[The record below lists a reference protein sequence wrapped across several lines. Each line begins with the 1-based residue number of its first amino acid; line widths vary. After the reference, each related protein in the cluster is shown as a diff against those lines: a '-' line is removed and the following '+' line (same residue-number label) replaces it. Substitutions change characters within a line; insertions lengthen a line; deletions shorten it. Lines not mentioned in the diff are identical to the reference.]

1 MSHAVVSRETGE
13 IDEQSFED
21 LCVKQQELSEMT
33 TDISITSKKPPQVVL
48 FFSYDIVNSTG
59 FKATINQ
66 WPMILSHIF
75 KTVKCYVEQAIPSA
89 EVWRI
94 LGDEII
100 FVTYV
105 SELEDLFIY
114 IDNIFLVLQ
123 SICKEIRSE
132 TLFNRY
138 PDIAPYAHQLRSILG
153 LKSACWIA
161 RIIEQTEGNDTT
173 CEDNI
178 LTKYE
183 LSDNRCITEFL
194 GNDVDEGFRLSKMVA
209 QRRMVL
215 SFVLAYLLSER
226 TEYLNR
232 LSIIS
237 YECLK
242 GIWQNRPYPII
253 WYHDPKYC
261 ENIKFDDSFY
271 YDEARDEKL
280 SRKYF
285 LNRVPHSEDP
295 FPIPSIE
302 MYTDIR
308 RALLKICEDQILENK
323 ISGIKELL
331 KSSEQPEKYMCL
343 ADTFDLDCVAVCF
356 TQDSKVLLARHAQG
370 KRNHSGK
377 WYFGGHKILKDDKIL
392 LQLPKYYRREFGIEI
407 KLILDTTKKVPKPLR
422 IYESNY
428 GEQYHKGIIMVAEI
442 QDSSQLAH
450 NNVTR
455 NTEVLLMSVDEAKK
469 ISKDAAIPYFGD
481 ILVEALQFYNEW
493 KNDANNL

>member
-1 MSHAVVSRETGE
+1 MSDVLLPRVTSG
-13 IDEQSFED
+13 IED
-21 LCVKQQELSEMT
+21 QPVQYLLAKQQELSQLT
-33 TDISITSKKPPQVVL
+33 TNLSDTFEKKPQVVL

-66 WPMILSHIF
+66 WPTILSHIF
-75 KTVKCYVEQAIPSA
+75 KTVKHYVEQAIPSA

-114 IDNIFLVLQ
+114 IDNIFRVLQ

-138 PDIAPYAHQLRSILG
+138 PDMAPYAHQLRSILG

-178 LTKYE
+178 VTKYE

-194 GNDVDEGFRLSKMVA
+194 GNDIDEGFRLSKMVA

-226 TEYLNR
+226 TEYLSR

-253 WYHDPKYC
+253 WYHDPKHC

-271 YDEARDEKL
+271 YDEAQDEKL

-285 LNRVPHSEDP
+285 LNRTPHSEDP

-302 MYTDIR
+302 MYTDTR
-308 RALLKICEDQILENK
+308 KALLKICEDQILENK

-331 KSSEQPEKYMCL
+331 KSSEQPDKYMCL

-356 TQDSKVLLARHAQG
+356 TQDSEVLLARHAQG

-392 LQLPKYYRREFGIEI
+392 SQLSEYYRREFGIKI
-407 KLILDTTKKVPKPLR
+407 KLRLDTTEKVPKPLR

-442 QDSSQLAH
+442 EDSSKLAH
-450 NNVTR
+450 NNMAR

-469 ISKDAAIPYFGD
+469 IPKDAAIPYFGD
-481 ILVEALQFYNEW
+481 ILVEALQFYKEW
-493 KNDANNL
+493 KNDANN